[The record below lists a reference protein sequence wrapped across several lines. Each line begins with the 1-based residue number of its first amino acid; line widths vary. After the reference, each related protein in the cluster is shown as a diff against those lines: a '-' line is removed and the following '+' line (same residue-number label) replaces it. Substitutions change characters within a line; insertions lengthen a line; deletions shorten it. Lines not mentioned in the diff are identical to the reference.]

1 MAHTKSRTAQRRE
14 KASNLV
20 QQRTIVLPLDLE
32 TEQFGLLIQV
42 AGFYNRMWSSLVS
55 WCDSNRTVNRTRM
68 QKDNYRRLR
77 EQYPQLP
84 SQFVCV
90 GMRDAAGAMRSW
102 NSNRPKRKWNMRARR
117 KAMTVNYDLRLM
129 SVRGNM
135 LTLSTLQ
142 GAC

>member
-32 TEQFGLLIQV
+32 TEQFDLLIQV

-68 QKDNYRRLR
+68 QG
-77 EQYPQLP
+77 QLP
-84 SQFVCV
+84 PP
-90 GMRDAAGAMRSW
+90 A
-102 NSNRPKRKWNMRARR
+102 
-117 KAMTVNYDLRLM
+117 
-129 SVRGNM
+129 
-135 LTLSTLQ
+135 
-142 GAC
+142 